1 MTVQGLERFIKP
13 DLTESEADELIAQG
27 PDAVRWAFLEFASR
41 LKLAQVAEGSSPGI
55 NTPSGQIPLYKKPNR
70 ESRRRKKS
78 GAKKGHAGTRRAA
91 PERIDEVKEHTLK
104 TCPCCGEALGAAFEE
119 RERITEDIPEV
130 KSVVTKHIIRRY
142 RCTGGSDE
150 RLPDLETSR
159 S

>member
-1 MTVQGLERFIKP
+1 MA
-13 DLTESEADELIAQG
+13 ESDVDELMALG
-27 PDAVRWAFLEFASR
+27 PDAVRWAFLEITAQWGKSQEDASPS
-41 LKLAQVAEGSSPGI
+41 ANV

-70 ESRRRKKS
+70 ESRRRKKT

-104 TCPCCGEALGAAFEE
+104 TCPCCGEALGKAFEE
-119 RERITEDIPEV
+119 RKRVTEDIPEV